1 MCDRCAGRRK
11 VTVRHGGPIYDG
23 SMITAQP
30 ASYSTVNPSL
40 AIDGAGDAIEFYKAV
55 FGCTERM
62 RMPAPGGKVA
72 HCELQ
77 FGDSVVMVADEFPEA
92 DFYGP
97 HKFGGTPIALSV
109 YVDDVD
115 ETFALALEAGA
126 DPIRQPEDQF
136 YGDRA
141 GQFQDP
147 WGHRWGIA
155 THFEDV
161 TPEELERRQQEL
173 FGD

>member
-1 MCDRCAGRRK
+1 MVPGQAP
-11 VTVRHGGPIYDG
+11 TYP
-23 SMITAQP
+23 
-30 ASYSTVNPSL
+30 TVNPSL
-40 AIDGAGDAIEFYKAV
+40 AVDDAAAAIAFYTSILGA
-55 FGCTERM
+55 TERI

-92 DFYGP
+92 GFFGP
-97 HKFGGTPIALSV
+97 RKYGGTPVALSV

-115 ETFALALEAGA
+115 RVFAAAVAAGA
-126 DPIRQPEDQF
+126 TPIRPPEYQF

-147 WGHRWGIA
+147 WGHRWGVA
-155 THFEDV
+155 THVEDV
-161 TPEELERRQQEL
+161 DPDELARRHDEL
-173 FGD
+173 FGS

>member
-1 MCDRCAGRRK
+1 M
-11 VTVRHGGPIYDG
+11 VPT
-23 SMITAQP
+23 QP
-30 ASYSTVNPSL
+30 DTYSTVNPSL

-55 FGCTERM
+55 FGVTERM

-92 DFYGP
+92 GFFGP

-109 YVDDVD
+109 YVADVD
-115 ETFALALEAGA
+115 EVFALALEAGA
-126 DPIRQPEDQF
+126 IAIRQPEDQF

-141 GQFQDP
+141 GQFEDP

-155 THFEDV
+155 TRVEDL
-161 TPEELERRQQEL
+161 TAEELERRQRDL

>member
-1 MCDRCAGRRK
+1 MAGM
-11 VTVRHGGPIYDG
+11 V
-23 SMITAQP
+23 SSQP
-30 ASYSTVNPSL
+30 ETYSTVNPSL

-55 FGCTERM
+55 FGATERL
-62 RMPAPGGKVA
+62 RMPAPEGKVA

-92 DFYGP
+92 GFFGP
-97 HKFGGTPIALSV
+97 HKVGGTPIALSV

-115 ETFALALEAGA
+115 EVFAVALEAGA
-126 DPIRQPEDQF
+126 IPIRQPEDQF

-141 GQFQDP
+141 GQFEDP
-147 WGHRWGIA
+147 WGHRWGVA
-155 THFEDV
+155 THIEDV
-161 TPEELERRQQEL
+161 SPEELDLRQRRL

>member
-1 MCDRCAGRRK
+1 M
-11 VTVRHGGPIYDG
+11 VN
-23 SMITAQP
+23 AQP

-40 AIDGAGDAIEFYKAV
+40 AIDGATDAIEFYKTV
-55 FGCTERM
+55 FGATERV

-92 DFYGP
+92 GFFGP

-109 YVDDVD
+109 YVADVD
-115 ETFALALEAGA
+115 QVFVSAIQAGGK
-126 DPIRQPEDQF
+126 PIRIPEDQF
-136 YGDRA
+136 YSDRA
-141 GQFQDP
+141 GQFEDP

-155 THFEDV
+155 THVEDV
-161 TPEELERRQQEL
+161 SDEELRRRQDEL

>member
-1 MCDRCAGRRK
+1 M
-11 VTVRHGGPIYDG
+11 VTSDG
-23 SMITAQP
+23 NVSDGTVSPQP
-30 ASYSTVNPSL
+30 ENYSTVNPSL
-40 AIDGAGDAIEFYKAV
+40 AVAGASDAIDFYCEV
-55 FGCTERM
+55 FGATERL

-72 HCELQ
+72 HAELQ

-92 DFYGP
+92 DFFGP
-97 HKFGGTPIALSV
+97 TKFGGTPVALSV

-115 ETFALALEAGA
+115 AAFAKALEAGA
-126 DPIRQPEDQF
+126 TAIRLPEDQF

-147 WGHRWGIA
+147 WGHRWGVA
-155 THFEDV
+155 THIEDV
-161 TPEELERRQQEL
+161 SPEELARRQAEL